1 MNHPKDKELSPLITA
16 IDNNGEVDF
25 KIKMLY
31 NHL

>member
-1 MNHPKDKELSPLITA
+1 MNHPKDKERSLLITA
-16 IDNNGEVDF
+16 IDNTGEVDF